1 LVGRQVFAGLAR
13 SRLQIINCVLCLV
26 GFGFTSQAR
35 MPVAKQPVFNSPR
48 AMKYVE
54 AVDLPPGQSPVVA
67 DTCYRSAEALEA
79 GQILFLPGY
88 GFSIPAAC
96 QTLFS
101 SNLLHKGSK
110 SVIYSPASGK
120 LYGTA
125 SKGQNFSLLE
135 EMMRRFA
142 NFAQKTV
149 TRLLPIYR
157 TGLVRARASFR
168 PIEIETG
175 PMPWRKDDRRLHI
188 DAFPS
193 SPVQGNRILSL
204 FCNVNPGSQTHL
216 WRIGEPFE
224 QTAGR
229 FLPSIKPPFP
239 FSSVALML
247 TSTTKSRRTFY
258 DHIMLCLQDRMR
270 RDQRYQAEAEQVHI
284 EFPVGSTWLAFTDQ
298 VSHAAMRGQYQLE
311 QTFLLDVTRLHDQ
324 STAPLHVLEKLA
336 GRKLV

>member
-1 LVGRQVFAGLAR
+1 
-13 SRLQIINCVLCLV
+13 
-26 GFGFTSQAR
+26 
-35 MPVAKQPVFNSPR
+35 
-48 AMKYVE
+48 MKYIEV
-54 AVDLPPGQSPVVA
+54 VDLPPGQSPVVA
-67 DTCYRSAEALEA
+67 ETCYRSAQALEA

-88 GFSIPAAC
+88 GFSVPGSY
-96 QTLFS
+96 QPLFS
-101 SNLLHKGSK
+101 SPILHRGSK
-110 SVIYSPASGK
+110 NVSYSPSTGK
-120 LYGTA
+120 LFGTA
-125 SKGQNFSLLE
+125 NRGQSLSLLE

-157 TGLVRARASFR
+157 TGLVRARTSFR
-168 PIEIETG
+168 PIEIETK
-175 PMPWRKDDRRLHI
+175 PMPWRKDDKRLHI

-193 SPVQGNRILSL
+193 SPIQGNRILRL
-204 FCNVNPGSQTHL
+204 FCNVNPAGQTHL

-258 DHIMLCLQDRMR
+258 DHIMLCLQDRMK
-270 RDQRYQAEAEQVHI
+270 RDQNYQEEAERVKV
-284 EFPVGSTWLAFTDQ
+284 EFPPGSTWLAFTDQ
-298 VSHAAMRGQYQLE
+298 VPHAAMRGQYQLE
-311 QTFLLDVTRLHDQ
+311 QTFLLDINRLHDQ
-324 STAPLHVLEKLA
+324 STAPLYVLEKLA

>member
-1 LVGRQVFAGLAR
+1 MGSR
-13 SRLQIINCVLCLV
+13 SA
-26 GFGFTSQAR
+26 SQAR
-35 MPVAKQPVFNSPR
+35 MPVAKQPVFNPPL
-48 AMKYVE
+48 AMKYIE
-54 AVDLPPGQSPVVA
+54 AVNLPPGQSPVVA
-67 DTCYRSAEALEA
+67 DTCYLSAQALEA
-79 GQILFLPGY
+79 GQVLFLPRY
-88 GFSIPAAC
+88 GFPVPASY
-96 QTLFS
+96 QPLFS
-101 SNLLHKGSK
+101 STILQKDSK
-110 SVIYSPASGK
+110 NVTYSPASGK

-125 SKGQNFSLLE
+125 SRGQSLSLLE

-168 PIEIETG
+168 PTEIETG
-175 PMPWRKDDRRLHI
+175 SMPWRKDDRRLHI

-193 SPVQGNRILSL
+193 SPIQGNRILRL
-204 FCNVNPGSQTHL
+204 FCNVNPAGQTHL

-224 QTAGR
+224 QTARR

-258 DHIMLCLQDRMR
+258 DHIMLCLQDRMK
-270 RDQRYQAEAEQVHI
+270 RDQGYQAEAEQVKM
-284 EFPVGSTWLAFTDQ
+284 EFPAGSTWLAFTDQ
-298 VSHAAMRGQYQLE
+298 VSHAAMHGQYQLE
-311 QTFLLDVTRLHDQ
+311 QTFLLDISRLHNQ